1 MARPRVV
8 IIGAGFGGLECAKK
22 LAGKPVDALVI
33 DRHNY
38 HLFTPLL
45 YQVASSLLNPSDIA
59 QPVRAIFRGKRNV
72 RFLQG
77 EVTGIDPIGKI
88 VRLADGSEERYD
100 RLVIAAGSTTNFFG
114 VQGAEDG
121 ALGLKDLSEAL
132 ELRNHILGSLERAAR
147 SEDPSERRKLLTFVV
162 VGGGP
167 TGVEYAGALSELL
180 KLVVP
185 REYPELEGAS
195 PRIVLLEALPEI
207 LNAFPRK
214 LGSSARGELGRKG
227 VEVRTGTRVMSV
239 RDGVVEL
246 STAEA
251 IEAGTLVWAA
261 GVRPA
266 ELGEAL
272 RAPKSRSG
280 RIEVDEFLRVKSLDG
295 VYAIGDVASFVQDGR
310 EVPMLSAPA
319 MQEGRVAARNVLH
332 DLAGEPLEPFHYRDK
347 GSMATIGRNDAVA
360 QLGRLQLTGFIGWVV
375 WLWVHLYYLIGFRN
389 RLAVLIGWG
398 WNYVRFDRPVRIIAR
413 AGGGDRDSR

>member
-1 MARPRVV
+1 MPRKRVV

-22 LAGKPVDALVI
+22 LAGKPVDVLIV

-59 QPVRAIFRGKRNV
+59 QPVRAIFRGKQNV

-77 EVTGIDPIGKI
+77 EVSAVDPAAHA

-114 VQGAEDG
+114 VAGADA

-132 ELRNHILGSLERAAR
+132 ELRNHILSCLERAAR
-147 SEDPSERRKLLTFVV
+147 SVDEAERRRLLTFVV

-180 KLVVP
+180 KLVLP
-185 REYPELEGAS
+185 REYPELKGAA
-195 PRIVLLEALPEI
+195 PRIVLIEALPEI
-207 LNAFPRK
+207 LNAFPSK

-227 VEVRTGTRVMSV
+227 VEVRTATRVMTV
-239 RDGVVEL
+239 QDDVVAL
-246 STAEA
+246 SNDER
-251 IEAGTLVWAA
+251 IEAATLVWAA
-261 GVRPA
+261 GVRPS
-266 ELGEAL
+266 ELAAAVEVP
-272 RAPKSRSG
+272 RSRSG
-280 RIEVDEFLRVKSLDG
+280 RLEVDEYLRVRGPDG
-295 VYAIGDVASFVQDGR
+295 VYAIGDIASFVQDGR

-319 MQEGRVAARNVLH
+319 MQEGRAAAKNILH
-332 DLAGEPLEPFHYRDK
+332 DLAAQPLVPFRYRDK

-360 QLGRLQLTGFIGWVV
+360 KLGPLQLTGFLGWML

-389 RLAVLIGWG
+389 RLAVLIGWA

-413 AGGGDRDSR
+413 AGGSDDDNG